1 MKIDSNQ
8 LRDLVLQV
16 ARDSFGDRT
25 FARRDLLNA
34 AEKEVRRL
42 GFWTREDDLLS
53 ASVDPKSRGLAQ
65 IDFRFSDL
73 ARHHELV
80 SHRRN
85 NWRVAKPIKAE

>member
-8 LRDLVLQV
+8 LRALVLQV
-16 ARDSFGDRT
+16 ARDRFGERT

-34 AEKEVRRL
+34 VEKEVRSRGL
-42 GFWTREDDLLS
+42 WTADDDVLS

-73 ARHHELV
+73 AREHDLV

-85 NWRVAKPIKAE
+85 AWRVAKPTAS